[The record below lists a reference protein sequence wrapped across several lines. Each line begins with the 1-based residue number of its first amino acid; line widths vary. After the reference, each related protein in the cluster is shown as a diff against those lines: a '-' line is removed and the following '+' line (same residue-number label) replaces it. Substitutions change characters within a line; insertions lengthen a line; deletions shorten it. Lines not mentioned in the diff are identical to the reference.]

1 MSHTIMYQ
9 RAAIKVNEEEFIL
22 LMQVGANNCTMINEN
37 GNEVRERHWL
47 TYYTE
52 SQDLKKPSIKYS
64 ELNVLEEELQGFRD
78 GDTDFSTIWKS
89 GRTRFPA
96 NQFTRHVL
104 NAVRHAHTVEE
115 YFNAGNTISIYGY
128 RKPKKENGSFDVS
141 SNDYDVFSH
150 TKWKHV
156 STTEELLEEINELS
170 ADETVGKI
178 SVVFFTDKRLYPV
191 KRS

>member
-52 SQDLKKPSIKYS
+52 SQDWKNPCIKYS
-64 ELNVLEEELQGFRD
+64 ELNVLEKELQGFRD
-78 GDTDFSTIWKS
+78 GDTDWSSIWKS
-89 GRTRFPA
+89 GRTRFSV
-96 NQFTRHVL
+96 NEFTRHVL

-115 YFNAGNTISIYGY
+115 YFNAGNTICVYGY
-128 RKPKKENGSFDVS
+128 HKPKKEDGSFDVS
-141 SNDYDVFSH
+141 SNDYDIYSN
-150 TKWKHV
+150 TKWKYV
-156 STTEELLEEINELS
+156 STTEELLEETQTLS

-178 SVVFFTDKRLYPV
+178 IVVFFTDKRLYPV